1 MKRKWIVAVGCPCGC
16 LALTCAITWLLSEQM
31 QWDLLH
37 SYLVSINVVTYLA
50 YVLDKI
56 MSQEDLLKCLMI
68 RVLELVLHPLA
79 HWGGTP
85 GAVAATLSA
94 KQKIGKEKDLF
105 VLVHL
110 WICISQD
117 AVVTADEVYR

>member
-1 MKRKWIVAVGCPCGC
+1 M
-16 LALTCAITWLLSEQM
+16 
-31 QWDLLH
+31 
-37 SYLVSINVVTYLA
+37 SINVVTYMA
-50 YVLDKI
+50 YALDKI
-56 MSQEDLLKCLMI
+56 MSQEDLLKCPMI

-79 HWGGTP
+79 LWGGAP

-94 KQKIGKEKDLF
+94 KQKIGKDEDLF

-117 AVVTADEVYR
+117 AVVIADEVYR